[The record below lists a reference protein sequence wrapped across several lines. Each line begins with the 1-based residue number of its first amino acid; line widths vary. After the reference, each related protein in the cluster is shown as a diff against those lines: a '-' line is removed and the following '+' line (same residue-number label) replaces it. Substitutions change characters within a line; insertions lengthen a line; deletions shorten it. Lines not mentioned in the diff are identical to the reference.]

1 MGQRHFCKLDSFSFC
16 PILDCKKIIQHSTS
30 KKKCICQLDV
40 RSATIQCLCCRHLDK
55 MNALSE
61 AEEAPSYFE
70 KNDNLFQFPRI
81 RNFRACIIYNS
92 KNKSTNFNEA
102 LRYAYRHWIYSH
114 RFREDDISRPEL
126 QKKSLTSQTK
136 KKKKKDFLLFKVT
149 LSYGIFPNNSVLL
162 DKHEKTLPIFLPVLE
177 DPLPHLLCDFDPII
191 FFCHKRSC
199 FCRINTSSERLP
211 ITTLVQTFM
220 RMSNIPFKIT

>member
-1 MGQRHFCKLDSFSFC
+1 MRLFIAFYWLIQCDVLKDAYEDVYFCDSLISMGQRHFCKLDSFSFC

-102 LRYAYRHWIYSH
+102 LRYAYRH
-114 RFREDDISRPEL
+114 
-126 QKKSLTSQTK
+126 
-136 KKKKKDFLLFKVT
+136 
-149 LSYGIFPNNSVLL
+149 
-162 DKHEKTLPIFLPVLE
+162 
-177 DPLPHLLCDFDPII
+177 
-191 FFCHKRSC
+191 
-199 FCRINTSSERLP
+199 
-211 ITTLVQTFM
+211 
-220 RMSNIPFKIT
+220 